1 MATPQALARAQACA
15 ENSLNGVA
23 GRRAVGSARA
33 RRTAPQFRSPSVGL
47 HFRSVPDRF
56 LIDAYG
62 TDDDAVRVGVRWLVA
77 YAREHAMATAAIL
90 VPGISNAENLES
102 SLGNLGTKL
111 YRDRQAYVDGVTI
124 SLLTPRGGGLGAHA
138 RGPYLAVWADDA
150 MVAKIERVSPPAICA
165 IPWSEQDLRVWKAAW
180 SPADP
185 RAGTSAGPAPTIS
198 NPVVR
203 VAMEGLTIR
212 VNLSSALSHPSDKE
226 AAGSTLKTLVGGGEQ
241 FEPAEIQ
248 AWAVANGWKQED
260 AKRLAEMAQALQN
273 GRRVQAGSADAAM
286 LERWREQAR
295 S

>member
-1 MATPQALARAQACA
+1 
-15 ENSLNGVA
+15 
-23 GRRAVGSARA
+23 
-33 RRTAPQFRSPSVGL
+33 
-47 HFRSVPDRF
+47 VPDRF